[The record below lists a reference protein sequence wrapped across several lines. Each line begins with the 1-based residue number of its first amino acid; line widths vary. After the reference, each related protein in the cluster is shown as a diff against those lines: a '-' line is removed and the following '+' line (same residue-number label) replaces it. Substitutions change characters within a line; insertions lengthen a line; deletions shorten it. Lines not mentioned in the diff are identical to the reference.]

1 MKIIDDKKVLRGF
14 ALTAEQRAF
23 ILRVSK
29 LVPEEQSRIT
39 RYIEFVKAERRDEA
53 TLFAERIL
61 TALPDD
67 DPNREKVA
75 QLLFA
80 RLDEL
85 E

>member
-1 MKIIDDKKVLRGF
+1 MRIKDEKGVLRGF
-14 ALTAEQRAF
+14 ALTPTQRAF
-23 ILRVSK
+23 ILRISR

-39 RYIEFVKAERRDEA
+39 RYVEFVKAERRDEA
-53 TLFAERIL
+53 TLMAERIL

-67 DPNREKVA
+67 DPNRSVVA
-75 QLLFA
+75 GLLFA